1 MRVAKELML
10 SGRLTR
16 KGGGK
21 AKVIFGRMTYLAE
34 L

>member
-1 MRVAKELML
+1 MRVARELML
-10 SGRLTR
+10 CVRLTR

-21 AKVIFGRMTYLAE
+21 AKVISGRMTYLEE

>member
-10 SGRLTR
+10 CGRLIR
-16 KGGGK
+16 KEGK
-21 AKVIFGRMTYLAE
+21 AKVISGRMTYLEE